1 MYPTLLAVPWRQCK
15 FSMRRLFFAFLVIAL
30 LSAAFYPVGSKALA
44 QTPTASDP
52 AVKAKLLLQKLTP
65 EEKVG
70 QLFIVTFKGRDVTSQ
85 DSKIMDFVTN
95 KFLGGVVLTAA
106 NDNFTGPTGTLDEL
120 LQMTNDLQQDKISG
134 SQKSVTNPIT
144 KQVFAPQYIPLFI
157 GISQEGDQ
165 FPNDQIINGVTPL
178 PDLMSIG
185 ATWNTK
191 LAERVGTTM
200 GQELS
205 ALGINFFM
213 GPSLDVEDTV
223 AKEGVADLG
232 TRVFGGDPYW
242 VGEMGQAF
250 IRGLHEGSKDKMIV
264 ISKHFPGR
272 GSSDRPPEEDV
283 ATVKKSLE
291 QLKQIELA
299 PFFSV
304 TGNASSTEATT
315 DGLLVSHIRYQ
326 GFQGNIRATTR
337 PISFDQAALDQ
348 ILSLPAF
355 AAWRQDGGLMVS
367 DNLGSAGI
375 RKFFD
380 PTGSSFDAR
389 QIARNAFLAGND
401 LLYLD
406 NFIASSDSDPF
417 TTLQRTLDF
426 FAQKYREDT
435 AFAQRVDASVTRIL
449 TLKYKMYP
457 DFTSETV
464 LNSPND
470 LSQIGQGQQVAFDV
484 AHQAATLISPSQ
496 AELSQVLPRPPEVR
510 ERIVFLTDTASTKQ
524 CSTCSNQPVLAADS
538 LMNAVLRLYG
548 PNAGGQVLPG
558 NLSSYSFLDLKNYLD
573 TNKDT
578 PPHIEDDLVAADW
591 VVVGALNV
599 STARPESEALQR
611 LLAERPDLI
620 RNKRV
625 ILFAFDAP
633 YYLDATDIS
642 KLTAFYALYSKTPAF
657 VEMAARILFQEL
669 TPNGNSPV
677 SVPGAGYDLSVA
689 TSPDPNQVIQLDL
702 DMPQPVAVTP
712 SALTPTKPSPSPT
725 VTPPPRFK
733 VGDNLPLR
741 TGIVLDNNKNPVPD
755 GTVVRFR
762 FTLGLA
768 ESSTQSTIDETTIGG
783 IARASFRIPS
793 AGLLEISVV
802 AEPAL
807 TSKILRL
814 DISSTGAVAITAIT
828 PTPLPSM
835 TPTVTQTVTP
845 SATATITATPTP
857 LPPVKTGAG
866 DWALANLVAWG
877 SAFGFFWLGRSLG
890 TLRWAIRWALLAAV
904 GGLVAYFY
912 LAIQFPGSQDWMDST
927 GRMGILLVTLIG
939 SIVGWLGGVLWK
951 RWMTRRARMEKPPR
965 TNGTS

>member
-1 MYPTLLAVPWRQCK
+1 L
-15 FSMRRLFFAFLVIAL
+15 FRRKLPYLFLMVVL
-30 LSAAFYPVGSKALA
+30 LSAYLYPAGAVQSVQA
-44 QTPTASDP
+44 QQLTDP
-52 AVKAKLLLQKLTP
+52 AAKAKILLQKLTP
-65 EEKVG
+65 EERVG
-70 QLFIVTFKGRDVTSQ
+70 QLFIVTFKGRDVASS
-85 DSKIMDFVTN
+85 DSKITDFVTN
-95 KFLGGVVLTAA
+95 RYLGGVVLTAA
-106 NDNFTGPTGTLDEL
+106 NDNFSGPSGTLDDIYQL
-120 LQMTNDLQQDKISG
+120 TNNLQQDKWNG
-134 SQKSVTNPIT
+134 SQKTATNPIT
-144 KQVFAPQYIPLFI
+144 KQTFSPQYIPLFV

-165 FPNDQIINGVTPL
+165 SPNDQIINGVTPL

-205 ALGINFFM
+205 ALGFNFFM

-250 IRGLHEGSKDKMIV
+250 IRGLHEGSKEKMV
-264 ISKHFPGR
+264 VVSKHFPGR

-304 TGNASSTEATT
+304 TGNASSADATT

-348 ILSLPAF
+348 ILSLPSF
-355 AAWRQDGGLMVS
+355 AAWRQAGGLMVS
-367 DNLGSAGI
+367 DNLGSTGI

-380 PTGSSFDAR
+380 PAGTSFDAR
-389 QIARNAFLAGND
+389 QIASNAFLAGND

-406 NFIASSDSDPF
+406 NFIDSTDSDPF

-457 DFTSETV
+457 DFTTINVLTTESDVSTV
-464 LNSPND
+464 
-470 LSQIGQGQQVAFDV
+470 GQGTQVDFDV
-484 AHQAATLISPSQ
+484 AHQGVTLISPSQ
-496 AELSQVLPRPPEVR
+496 AELSQVLPRPPEIR
-510 ERIVFLTDTASTKQ
+510 ERMVFLTDSVSAKQ
-524 CSTCSNQPVLAADS
+524 CSTCSNQPVLAVDS
-538 LMNAVLRLYG
+538 LMNAVMRLYG
-548 PNAGGQVLPG
+548 PAAGGQVLPG
-558 NLSSYSFLDLKNYLD
+558 NLSSYSFLDLKNFLD
-573 TNKDT
+573 NTKDT
-578 PPHIEDDLVAADW
+578 PQHMQDDLSNADW
-591 VVVGALNV
+591 VIIGAMDV
-599 STARPESEALQR
+599 SASRPESNALQR

-625 ILFAFDAP
+625 ILFAFNAP

-669 TPNGNSPV
+669 TPAGNSPV

-689 TSPDPNQVIQLDL
+689 TSPDPTQVIQLEL
-702 DMPQPVAVTP
+702 DTPAAATVTP
-712 SALTPTKPSPSPT
+712 LSTTPTRPIPSPT
-725 VTPPPRFK
+725 STSPPRFK

-741 TGIVLDNNKNPVPD
+741 AGVILDNNHNPVPD

-768 ESSTQSTIDETTIGG
+768 ESSTQSTIDETTTQG
-783 IARASFRIPS
+783 IARVSFRIPS

-845 SATATITATPTP
+845 SPTATFTPTPTP
-857 LPPVKTGAG
+857 LPPVKTSPG
-866 DWALANLVAWG
+866 DWALANLIAWG
-877 SAFGFFWLGRSLG
+877 CAFGFFWLGRSLG
-890 TLRWAIRWALLAAV
+890 TPRWAIRWALMAAV

-912 LAIQFPGSQDWMDST
+912 LAIQFPGSQNWMDST
-927 GRMGILLVTLIG
+927 GKTGILLVTLIG
-939 SIVGWLGGVLWK
+939 SIIGWLGGVLWK
-951 RWMTRRARMEKPPR
+951 RWMGKRARMEKPPR

>member
-1 MYPTLLAVPWRQCK
+1 
-15 FSMRRLFFAFLVIAL
+15 MRRLFYLVL
-30 LSAAFYPVGSKALA
+30 LISLLAASILPAGNLQAVQA
-44 QTPTASDP
+44 QQANDP
-52 AVKAKLLLQKLTP
+52 AAKAKLLLQKLTP

-70 QLFIVTFKGRDVTSQ
+70 QLFIVTFKGRDVTST
-85 DSKIMDFVTN
+85 DSKIMDFVSN
-95 KFLGGVVLTAA
+95 RFLGGVILTAA
-106 NDNFTGPTGTLDEL
+106 NDNFVGPAGTLDAIQQL
-120 LQMTNDLQQDKISG
+120 TNGLQEDKWSG
-134 SQKSVTNPIT
+134 SQQTATNPIT
-144 KQVFAPQYIPLFI
+144 KQVFTPQYIPLFI

-165 FPNDQIINGVTPL
+165 SPNDQILNGVTLL

-191 LAERVGTTM
+191 LAERVGSTL
-200 GQELS
+200 GQELE
-205 ALGINFFM
+205 ALGINFYM

-242 VGEMGQAF
+242 VGEMGQAY
-250 IRGLHEGSKDKMIV
+250 IRGLHEGSDQKLV
-264 ISKHFPGR
+264 VVSKHFPGR

-304 TGNASSTEATT
+304 TGDASSADSTT

-326 GFQGNIRATTR
+326 GFQGNIRDTTR

-355 AAWRQDGGLMVS
+355 ATWRQAGGLVVS
-367 DNLGSAGI
+367 DNLGSTGI

-406 NFIASSDSDPF
+406 NFVASTDSDPF

-457 DFTSETV
+457 DFTPDNV
-464 LNSPND
+464 LNSPSS
-470 LSQIGQGQQVAFDV
+470 LSQVGQGDQVTFDV
-484 AHQAATLISPSQ
+484 AHQAVTLISPSQ

-510 ERIVFLTDTASTKQ
+510 ERMVFLTDTASAKQ
-524 CSTCSNQPVLAADS
+524 CSTCSNQPILAADS
-538 LMNAVLRLYG
+538 MMNAVLRLYG

-573 TNKDT
+573 SNKDS
-578 PPHIEDDLVAADW
+578 PQHIQDDLAAADW
-591 VVVGALNV
+591 IVIGALDV
-599 STARPESEALQR
+599 SASRPESNALQR
-611 LLAERPDLI
+611 LLSERPDLI

-625 ILFAFDAP
+625 ILFAFNAP

-669 TPNGNSPV
+669 TPTGNPPV

-689 TSPDPNQVIQLDL
+689 TSPDPSQVIQLELDL
-702 DMPQPVAVTP
+702 PQASTATPEVTASP
-712 SALTPTKPSPSPT
+712 KPSPSAT
-725 VTPPPRFK
+725 ATPPPRFK

-741 TGIVLDNNKNPVPD
+741 TGIILDHNRNPVPD

-762 FTLGLA
+762 FTQGLA
-768 ESSTQSTIDETTIGG
+768 ESSTQSTVDETTTAGV
-783 IARASFRIPS
+783 ARASFRIPS
-793 AGLLEISVV
+793 AGLLEITVV

-828 PTPLPSM
+828 PTPQPSM
-835 TPTVTQTVTP
+835 TPTITETATP
-845 SATATITATPTP
+845 SPTATITPTPTP
-857 LPPVKTGAG
+857 PPPMKTGPG
-866 DWALANLVAWG
+866 DWALANLIAWG
-877 SAFGFFWLGRSLG
+877 AAFGFFWLGRSLASM
-890 TLRWAIRWALLAAV
+890 RWAIRWALLAAV

-912 LAIQFPGSQDWMDST
+912 LAIQFPGSQNWMDST
-927 GRMGILLVTLIG
+927 GRLGILLVTLIG
-939 SIVGWLGGVLWK
+939 SIIGWLGGVLWK
-951 RWMTRRARMEKPPR
+951 RWMSKRARMEKPRR

>member
-1 MYPTLLAVPWRQCK
+1 MT
-15 FSMRRLFFAFLVIAL
+15 AFLIAASFL
-30 LSAAFYPVGSKALA
+30 PAVMAEPVQA
-44 QTPTASDP
+44 QQATDP
-52 AVKAKLLLQKLTP
+52 AAKAKLLLQKLSP

-70 QLFIVTFKGRDVTSQ
+70 QLFIVTFKGRDVTSV

-95 KFLGGVVLTAA
+95 RYLGGVVLTAT
-106 NDNFTGPTGTLDEL
+106 NDNFTGPTGTLDDISQL
-120 LQMTNDLQQDKISG
+120 TTNLQDDKWTG
-134 SQKSVTNPIT
+134 SQKTATNPIT
-144 KQVFAPQYIPLFI
+144 KQNFAPQYIPLFI

-165 FPNDQIINGVTPL
+165 YPNDQLINGVTPL
-178 PDLMSIG
+178 PDLMAIG

-191 LAERVGTTM
+191 LAERVGATM

-205 ALGINFFM
+205 NLGFNFFM

-223 AKEGVADLG
+223 AKEGVADLE

-242 VGEMGQAF
+242 VGEMGQAY
-250 IRGLHEGSKDKMIV
+250 IRGLHAGSKEKMV
-264 ISKHFPGR
+264 VVSKHFPGR

-304 TGNASSTEATT
+304 TGDASSADATT

-348 ILSLPAF
+348 ILGLPAF
-355 AAWRQDGGLMVS
+355 SSWRQAGGLVVS
-367 DNLGSAGI
+367 DNLGSVGI

-380 PTGSSFDAR
+380 PTGTSFDAR
-389 QIARNAFLAGND
+389 QIASNAFLAGND

-406 NFIASSDSDPF
+406 NFVASTDSDPF

-457 DFTSETV
+457 EFTPANVFTTTV
-464 LNSPND
+464 D
-470 LSQIGQGQQVAFDV
+470 LSQVGQATQVDFDV
-484 AHQAATLISPSQ
+484 AHQAVTLISPSQ
-496 AELSQVLPRPPEVR
+496 AELNQVLPRPPELR
-510 ERIVFLTDTASTKQ
+510 EKMVFLTDVVSAKQ
-524 CSTCSNQPVLAADS
+524 CSTCSTQPILAADS

-548 PNAGGQVLPG
+548 PKAGGQVLPG
-558 NLSSYSFLDLKNYLD
+558 NLSAYSFLDLQNFLD
-573 TNKDT
+573 NTKDT
-578 PPHIEDDLVAADW
+578 PQHMQDELNAADW
-591 VVVGALNV
+591 VVIGALDV
-599 STARPESEALQR
+599 FASRPESNALQR
-611 LLAERPDLI
+611 LLSERSELI

-625 ILFAFDAP
+625 VLFAFGAP

-669 TPNGNSPV
+669 TPAGNSPV

-689 TSPDPNQVIQLDL
+689 TSPNPSQVIQLEL
-702 DMPQPVAVTP
+702 DMPEAATSTPVST
-712 SALTPTKPSPSPT
+712 TPTKPIPSPT
-725 VTPPPRFK
+725 STQPPRFK

-741 TGIVLDNNKNPVPD
+741 TGVIVDNNGNPVPD

-762 FTLGLA
+762 FTQGLA
-768 ESSTQSTIDETTIGG
+768 ESSTQSTIDETTADG
-783 IARASFRIPS
+783 IAHASFRIPS

-835 TPTVTQTVTP
+835 TPTITETITP
-845 SATATITATPTP
+845 SPTITITPTP
-857 LPPVKTGAG
+857 TPPPPIKTGPG
-866 DWALANLVAWG
+866 DWALANLIAWG
-877 SAFGFFWLGRSLG
+877 CAFGFFWLGRSLG
-890 TLRWAIRWALLAAV
+890 TMRWAIRWALMAAV
-904 GGLVAYFY
+904 GGLVGYFY
-912 LAIQFPGSQDWMDST
+912 LAIQFPGTQDWIDST
-927 GRMGILLVTLIG
+927 GKTGILLVTLIG
-939 SIVGWLGGVLWK
+939 SVVGFLGGVLWK
-951 RWMTRRARMEKPPR
+951 RWIGTRARMEKPPR